1 MLLKETNGCCKVEA
15 RARGRVA
22 EDGGDT
28 GREAGGLGGSGLKV
42 VPTTEYQK
50 SEYRVGN
57 RREGRYATQQ
67 TKQQPTLY
75 VCRNDGV

>member
-1 MLLKETNGCCKVEA
+1 MDVVRWRHAPEGGWRRMVEIL
-15 RARGRVA
+15 R
-22 EDGGDT
+22 
-28 GREAGGLGGSGLKV
+28 REAGGLGGSGLKV